1 MCTGQPAISH
11 KSNTRAAL
19 QDLILDKVRRNRKIR
34 GKNEK
39 VCLLKDVF
47 LTNIMLQGV
56 KV

>member
-47 LTNIMLQGV
+47 LMNIMLQRV